1 MSFRGQFEHSLDA
14 KDRLTVPSKF
24 RAALADGVVLLK
36 GLHPSVWVFSP
47 DGYERFTE
55 RFLAELSP
63 LGSRGRDMHLY
74 FGANSFD
81 EKLDSAGRIHLPK
94 KLIEHAGL
102 SEGPAVVVGAED
114 RFEIWS
120 PDGWEKQDKRMDSEI
135 VDIAESLAT
144 EGG

>member
-1 MSFRGQFEHSLDA
+1 LSFRGQFEHSLDA

-47 DGYERFTE
+47 EGYERFTE
-55 RFLAELSP
+55 RFLADLSP
-63 LGSRGRDMHLY
+63 LGSKGRDMHLY

-81 EKLDSAGRIHLPK
+81 EKLDSAGRIHVPK
-94 KLIEHAGL
+94 KLIAHAGL
-102 SEGPAVVVGAED
+102 SEGPAMVVGAED

-120 PDGWEKQDKRMDSEI
+120 ATGWSEHEARMDSEI
-135 VDIAESLAT
+135 VEIAESLA

>member
-24 RAALADGVVLLK
+24 RAALTEGVVLLK

-47 DGYERFTE
+47 EGYDRFTE
-55 RFLAELSP
+55 RFLADLSP
-63 LGSRGRDMHLY
+63 LGSKGRDMHLY

-81 EKLDSAGRIHLPK
+81 EKLDSAGRIHLPR
-94 KLIEHAGL
+94 KLISHASL
-102 SEGPAVVVGAED
+102 SEGPAMVVGAEE

-120 PDGWEKQDKRMDSEI
+120 PDGWAKHEARMDADI
-135 VDIAESLAT
+135 VEIAESLA